1 MTTNFVEVSNRIKS
15 KLAGLQRGGEYED
28 KLLRE
33 VTNTMVG
40 EVGTRIHQKGL
51 NGNGAEIGTYKPS
64 YMRVRESAEYG
75 RDSSTKVILSLSK
88 EMELDF
94 TAVIDGGKYGLGFK
108 REINF
113 KKATWMEEKYKNVY
127 KLTPEENQQ
136 VTDITVDFIKK
147 LFN

>member
-28 KLLRE
+28 KLLRS
-33 VTNTMVG
+33 VTNAMVS
-40 EVGTRIHQKGL
+40 EVGNRIHQKGL

-64 YMRVRESAEYG
+64 YMRVRESAKYN
-75 RDSSTKVILSLSK
+75 RDSSTKVILSLTK
-88 EMELDF
+88 QMELDF
-94 TAVIDGGKYGLGFK
+94 TAINEGGKYGLGFK
-108 REINF
+108 NEHNF
-113 KKATWMEEKYKNVY
+113 EKATWMEEKYKNVY